1 MDLPDFISFFYIITL
16 IVAIFSL
23 KKYRLPYFKFFL
35 GYVLTIVIFE
45 TIVKIIRLLEYPTVG
60 VYNIYTFFEYNLVAL
75 IYFKLT
81 RETVSHKWIKYLMI
95 LFNFVYLLS
104 FIFKTLQNYTVL
116 LGAIIV
122 CLFMVFYLKE
132 LLKSDKIISFQKSL
146 PFWITIAFLLYYLT
160 TIPFYTAL
168 YVTGIESRENGVMLF
183 TVQRIIIILTHVC
196 FISGLI
202 WSSKEKN

>member
-1 MDLPDFISFFYIITL
+1 MELPDFIPVFYILTV
-16 IVAIFSL
+16 IVAMFSL
-23 KKYRLPYFKFFL
+23 KKYRLPYYKYFL
-35 GYVLTIVIFE
+35 GYVLTIIIFE
-45 TIVKIIRLLEYPTVG
+45 TIVQIVNFYGNPTIG

-75 IYFKLT
+75 IYLKLT

-95 LFNFVYLLS
+95 IFNLVYLLS
-104 FIFKTLQNYTVL
+104 FIFKPIQNYTVL
-116 LGAIIV
+116 LGALIV

-132 LLKSDKIISFQKSL
+132 LLKSDNIISFQKSL

-168 YVTGIESRENGVMLF
+168 YITGIESKKGGVMLF

-196 FISGLI
+196 FIGGLI